1 MAVTTTYSLERI
13 ETEIIPP
20 DVNDDGLQYIEE
32 TIGLSNGGF
41 AILYGDRAKIIFYDS
56 NGDEITTTESLD
68 LSYGFSDFIQLDNG
82 NVLVTGGG
90 VTGSR
95 GYLFTET
102 GEPIGDPG
110 GLSLRGGKSAA
121 LQDEGFATAYRMLSD
136 EMFVQ
141 RYDDLGTEV
150 GSPIQIGTGLDD
162 TSIFD
167 ATALSDG
174 GYVVSYWSDQG
185 TPGSATLRAT
195 VFNADGTIRVA
206 DAVLAS
212 GQQKAQIGSVAAL
225 ADGGFT
231 VALENAGTNG
241 RGEDVTLRLFDGDAA
256 NQTPGSVIHL
266 DVGSGLDEAYPDVTV
281 LANGYIMV
289 SWQVISYEPGE
300 PDIDGNPSPNQFRSD
315 DIYGALY
322 DQNGNVVQ
330 GPMELAGF
338 GGGAAAAELPFV
350 AALTNGDFVFSY
362 DFYSYPYDDPGL
374 PDYPD
379 IRASIL
385 SYVRTS
391 VGDGADD
398 RIVGDELRDKIEG
411 AGGADL
417 LSGGGGADT
426 IRGGAGADNIYGG
439 AGADSMEG
447 GAGDDTFNVDDAGDV
462 VVEANGGGTDLVKSS
477 VSFSLTG
484 GYVENLTLTGDAA
497 IDATGNALANVLTG
511 NDAANVLDG
520 GQRADTMYGR
530 GGDDTYHVNVAEDVV
545 IDPSGGGVD
554 RVISTV
560 SFSLAGSYA
569 DHLSLIGGGAIDATG
584 NGLANRITGNHSDN
598 RLDGA
603 SGNDRLFG
611 GGGEDVFRFTAA
623 PGAANADH
631 VVDFAVGADV
641 IELAS
646 RFFPRIN
653 IGELAPSAFK
663 DLSLGAADASDRIIY
678 DRATGRLFYDADGS
692 GAGAHSLFAILDNKA
707 AIDADDFIVV

>member
-1 MAVTTTYSLERI
+1 MAVTTTYSLETL
-13 ETEIIPP
+13 EEEIVPP
-20 DVNDDGLQYIEE
+20 EVNTISPEHSPSLLGLD
-32 TIGLSNGGF
+32 NGGL
-41 AILYGDRAKIIFYDS
+41 ALLYGVGSRNDVLFYDDKFEAI
-56 NGDEITTTESLD
+56 GKVTVDFDYGVRD
-68 LSYGFSDFIQLDNG
+68 LTQLSNG
-82 NVLVTGGG
+82 NVLIVGEEVGGE
-90 VTGSR
+90 SR
-95 GYLFTET
+95 AYLFTDT
-102 GEPIGDPG
+102 GASVGDPSG
-110 GLSLRGGKSAA
+110 FSVAGSAVA
-121 LQDEGFATAYRMLSD
+121 ELADGGFALADRFEDAL
-136 EMFVQ
+136 FVQ
-141 RYDDLGTEV
+141 RYDGAGSEV
-150 GSPIQIGTGLDD
+150 GAPVQIGAGLSD
-162 TSIFD
+162 TRVFD
-167 ATALSDG
+167 ATTLSDG
-174 GYVVSYWSDQG
+174 GYVVSYWSDQ
-185 TPGSATLRAT
+185 TTGSATLRAT
-195 VFNADGTIRVA
+195 VFNADGTVRVA

-212 GQQKAQIGSVAAL
+212 GQQHTLGGSIAALTDGGFALTLAEGDPSEYAEYVTLRLFGATAVNETPGSAIHIDGRPDTEEFLPQVTVLENGYVLVAWQGKAFDPGVPDEEGNPSEDEFRSDDIFGALYDQAGNLLVGPTELANIGLEMTESPSVAAL
-225 ADGGFT
+225 AG
-231 VALENAGTNG
+231 
-241 RGEDVTLRLFDGDAA
+241 
-256 NQTPGSVIHL
+256 
-266 DVGSGLDEAYPDVTV
+266 
-281 LANGYIMV
+281 
-289 SWQVISYEPGE
+289 
-300 PDIDGNPSPNQFRSD
+300 
-315 DIYGALY
+315 
-322 DQNGNVVQ
+322 
-330 GPMELAGF
+330 
-338 GGGAAAAELPFV
+338 
-350 AALTNGDFVFSY
+350 GDFAFAY
-362 DFYSYPYDDPGL
+362 DTYGYLYEDPGL
-374 PDYPD
+374 NDNPN
-379 IRASIL
+379 IRASIQ
-385 SYVRTS
+385 SFVRTS

-511 NDAANVLDG
+511 NSAANVLDG